1 MNKAKFFRS
10 FMVMAIFLWS
20 IPQSGQAVD
29 IDWFGNSSQ
38 EKIKYYEGYN
48 DALAVVTSNSLPYK
62 TSVSSTDVSDLQKQ
76 INALTAKVDT
86 LKVTTNIDD
95 KGVATVTSTDNF
107 VTNPMS
113 ENLDVNNYRIGNYS
127 ASDRTVHV
135 DGNLNLRNGEYP
147 WALYS
152 TEVHVENYELNHNAI
167 GSYSYGDRAT
177 AGQFTTTGDN
187 TKAGSFFVAGPNS
200 YAVYATVSSTNSY
213 AGYFD
218 GKVRVSGVDSE
229 KWVEI
234 AYAGDPNGEDTV
246 IHGQGKFLV
255 EGGNELKL
263 SAGEKIE
270 FQWHGI
276 EPKLVLDTDQ
286 KIKAYTDVEILDG
299 DLTVDRINS
308 GIEAVY
314 FDSDVN
320 LAGGTLYGRS
330 LNFTTMEDNQLLLKS
345 SAFGNNSTAGLFQ
358 AVGQNSVAIHGMASS
373 TDSWAGYFDG
383 KVGISDNGF
392 IKDSSANWGGMV
404 LGSQTDVGVIFD
416 SNNDDPASAF
426 RVMTDGDDF
435 DVASNLF
442 IINSEGNVGIG
453 TETPNKDL
461 HVYSDGEN
469 AEIDIQSGSNT
480 HWGIYQDNSSG
491 DLNFWHGDNKVTF
504 GKKGLFAE
512 AFCLDNKC
520 IKSWKDLKD
529 ILEPEIGPDSD
540 INIDNSARR

>member
-263 SAGEKIE
+263 GAGEKIE

-320 LAGGTLYGRS
+320 LAGGTLYGRN

-358 AVGQNSVAIHGMASS
+358 AVGQNSIAVHGMASS
-373 TDSWAGYFDG
+373 TGSLAGFFVG
-383 KVGISDNGF
+383 KTRFNG
-392 IKDSSANWGGMV
+392 
-404 LGSQTDVGVIFD
+404 DVNITTGK
-416 SNNDDPASAF
+416 
-426 RVMTDGDDF
+426 
-435 DVASNLF
+435 L
-442 IINSEGNVGIG
+442 GIG
-453 TETPNKDL
+453 TYTPNKQL
-461 HVYSDGEN
+461 HVYSETEN
-469 AEIDIQSGSNT
+469 AEIDIQSGDNT

-529 ILEPEIGPDSD
+529 ILESEIGSDSD